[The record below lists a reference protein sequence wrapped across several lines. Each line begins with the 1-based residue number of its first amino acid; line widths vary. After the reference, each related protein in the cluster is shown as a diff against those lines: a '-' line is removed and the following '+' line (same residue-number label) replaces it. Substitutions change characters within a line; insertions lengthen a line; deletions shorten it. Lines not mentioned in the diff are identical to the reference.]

1 MSCPA
6 SRVVPVLRR
15 SVARIVLCGAA
26 VLHQWKISG
35 PGLAG
40 LAERGGAGALLVYH
54 HGAVP
59 ADYIYTIAWL
69 YLHTG
74 RLVHSV
80 VHRHLLLVPG
90 LQTLAEV
97 MLCSAPSRA
106 ECVRLLEAGRL
117 VGVAPGGAGQA
128 MLGLDWRHRRGYAVV
143 AGQAGV
149 NILTLNTDNI
159 DLAYT
164 ASTILSPLSHIVY
177 TCTKVNVF
185 KSNLGALT

>member
-1 MSCPA
+1 M
-6 SRVVPVLRR
+6 LRR
-15 SVARIVLCGAA
+15 SVARIVLCGAE

-35 PGLAG
+35 RGLAG
-40 LAERGGAGALLVYH
+40 LEEREGAVLVYH

-59 ADYIYTIAWL
+59 ADYIYTVAWL

-90 LQTLAEV
+90 LQTLAEI
-97 MLCSAPSRA
+97 MLCSAPTRA
-106 ECVRLLEAGRL
+106 QCVRLLEDGWL

-128 MLGLDWRHRRGYAVV
+128 MLGLDWHHRRGYAAV
-143 AGQAGV
+143 AAQAGV
-149 NILTLNTDNI
+149 GILTLQTENI

-164 ASTILSPLSHIVY
+164 ASTILSPLSHIIY
-177 TCTKVNVF
+177 SATKV
-185 KSNLGALT
+185 ALVPVYGGCPVPLHR